1 MSSISVA
8 LYPYRFWITLAPQ
21 AFILIQAARN
31 VYDGVTV
38 LTIYSIE
45 SVVLLCISF
54 LYIALVKKSKG
65 PANVDRVEQIYA
77 QESNPVA
84 FFLIALPVFV
94 IGTTVMLATYAT
106 VIKGGSVSSPLD
118 YSNSGMNALL
128 VVLRTPSVY
137 WLSLL
142 STVGVALGMLGISP
156 SDPQG
161 RQSAIFRSLGRMFI
175 IMLCVPLFT
184 AVGRAHQ
191 TLAVVTI
198 VVLTILATLFT
209 FAQGKSFLGG
219 KIKVG

>member
-1 MSSISVA
+1 MSRTVEA
-8 LYPYRFWITLAPQ
+8 LYPYRFWITFIPQ
-21 AFILIQAARN
+21 VFILVQAARN
-31 VYDGVTV
+31 AYDGVTV

-45 SVVLLCISF
+45 SIALLCISF
-54 LYIALVKKSKG
+54 FYIALVKKSKG
-65 PANVDRVEQIYA
+65 PENVDRAEQIFA
-77 QESNPVA
+77 QQSNPIA
-84 FFLIALPVFV
+84 FFLIALPVFM

-106 VIKGGSVSSPLD
+106 VIGGGTVSSPLD
-118 YSNSGMNALL
+118 YSGAGMNALL

-137 WLSLL
+137 WLSLS
-142 STVGVALGMLGISP
+142 STVGVALGMFGVSP

-175 IMLCVPLFT
+175 IMLCVPLFI

-191 TLAVVTI
+191 TMAAVTI

-209 FAQGKSFLGG
+209 LAQGKSFFAG